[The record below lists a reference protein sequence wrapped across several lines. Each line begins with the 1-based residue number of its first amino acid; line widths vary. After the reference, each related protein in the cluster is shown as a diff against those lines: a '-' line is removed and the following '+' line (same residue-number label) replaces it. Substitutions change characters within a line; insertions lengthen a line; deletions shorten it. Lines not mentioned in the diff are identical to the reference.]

1 MATFISIVDVFG
13 DPHVLGLWNIR
24 FYYNPVTKLIE
35 PIPYDQSNIK
45 PKRCSFKNEHPIF
58 GESLKTNQET
68 VQKCDFYSM
77 LFNDVVFYTEYIKAL
92 NFISSNDF
100 ITNFIHT
107 HHNQI
112 ILKSNLL
119 KREGGYSKYSFNKDL
134 GILKNNADYIQQYL
148 KPIQG
153 VHTYLHNK
161 KGDQIRLE
169 IGNYHH
175 FPIEL
180 VGVFNIEKELI
191 DSCHEPILLQAHID
205 KEQINYELAAFHYKL
220 DPSDLLIGYRILGL
234 EKIIYSKVIL
244 NPRIGYNSNLVYD
257 ANQPLII
264 DTLNKIL
271 SVKKGIW
278 NVNKSVVLPKNYKFI
293 CDSNLRINL
302 RNGSRI
308 VFQGKVKLSTSGSIQ
323 IESTDSSKCEIVINN
338 TARTFFK
345 NVLFNNVFISSTN
358 SFENTFKDCLF
369 MGSNTHYIESEMSK
383 FTFVNCTFFKKEL
396 KFKNS
401 ILLLK
406 SCVFKK
412 CDYPI
417 TVFK

>member
-1 MATFISIVDVFG
+1 M
-13 DPHVLGLWNIR
+13 
-24 FYYNPVTKLIE
+24 
-35 PIPYDQSNIK
+35 
-45 PKRCSFKNEHPIF
+45 
-58 GESLKTNQET
+58 
-68 VQKCDFYSM
+68 
-77 LFNDVVFYTEYIKAL
+77 
-92 NFISSNDF
+92 
-100 ITNFIHT
+100 
-107 HHNQI
+107 
-112 ILKSNLL
+112 
-119 KREGGYSKYSFNKDL
+119 
-134 GILKNNADYIQQYL
+134 
-148 KPIQG
+148 
-153 VHTYLHNK
+153 
-161 KGDQIRLE
+161 
-169 IGNYHH
+169 
-175 FPIEL
+175 
-180 VGVFNIEKELI
+180 
-191 DSCHEPILLQAHID
+191 LQAHID
-205 KEQINYELAAFHYKL
+205 KEQINYELAAFHCEL

-278 NVNKSVVLPKNYKFI
+278 NVNKSVVSPKNYKFI

-396 KFKNS
+396 KFK
-401 ILLLK
+401 
-406 SCVFKK
+406 K
-412 CDYPI
+412 CKNVI
-417 TVFK
+417 EVMCF